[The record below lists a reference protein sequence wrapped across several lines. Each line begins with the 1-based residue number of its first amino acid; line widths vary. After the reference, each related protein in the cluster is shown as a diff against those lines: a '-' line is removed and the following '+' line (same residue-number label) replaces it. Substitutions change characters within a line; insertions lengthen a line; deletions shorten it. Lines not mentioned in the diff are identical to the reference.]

1 LLLGTKWAWEKQY
14 IKLILIPEVSTC
26 AVDMQADILSD
37 KKLRYWQAIVTV
49 ATFQKC
55 HIVVLST

>member
-1 LLLGTKWAWEKQY
+1 
-14 IKLILIPEVSTC
+14 LILIPEVSTC

-49 ATFQKC
+49 ATFQKG